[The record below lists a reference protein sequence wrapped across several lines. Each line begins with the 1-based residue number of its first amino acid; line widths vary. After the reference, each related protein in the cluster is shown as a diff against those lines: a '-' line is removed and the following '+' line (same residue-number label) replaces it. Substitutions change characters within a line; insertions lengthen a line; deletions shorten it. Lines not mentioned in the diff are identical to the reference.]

1 MLESAMQRKV
11 LMVGLLYA
19 LCLFFSFYFEF
30 FYLALIPL
38 VGMVVIMTIF
48 RMHWTFYMIA
58 LVTPLS
64 VDLSELDIDGVGLII
79 PTELL
84 LMGLFLLALWQ
95 FALGRKLYFKHPLL
109 WWVAIYFSW
118 MLITTMTSE
127 DPLVSFKYIIA
138 RAWYIVPCFL
148 LLVPLFEKHIAPEK
162 MYRLYFMTLIL
173 AIIYTIIR
181 HSMHGFDKDSAHWV
195 MEPLFKDHT
204 VYGAALALVFPFVVL
219 QLFSK
224 RHNPLLRFFYIIGSL
239 VLTLGLILS
248 YTRAA
253 WLSVVFAAGL
263 GILMLLKVPFKWVL
277 LSGLVIGGL
286 TTVYWD
292 DIQISLNR
300 NKKES
305 SDKIDEHIKSISNVS
320 SDASNLERL
329 NRWNCAIAMFDER
342 PIVGWG
348 PGMYQFVYAPFQRAQ
363 DKTIIST
370 NRGDGGN
377 AHSEF
382 LGPLSEQGLLGM
394 LLYMAFVLL
403 VMFMGFRVFSG
414 TSDYEER
421 LVVMGLFLGIV
432 TYFAHGFLNNF
443 LDSDKIAVPFWVAVS
458 YLVYRDTRV
467 RQEIVSAVV

>member
-1 MLESAMQRKV
+1 
-11 LMVGLLYA
+11 
-19 LCLFFSFYFEF
+19 
-30 FYLALIPL
+30 
-38 VGMVVIMTIF
+38 
-48 RMHWTFYMIA
+48 
-58 LVTPLS
+58 
-64 VDLSELDIDGVGLII
+64 
-79 PTELL
+79 
-84 LMGLFLLALWQ
+84 
-95 FALGRKLYFKHPLL
+95 
-109 WWVAIYFSW
+109 
-118 MLITTMTSE
+118 
-127 DPLVSFKYIIA
+127 
-138 RAWYIVPCFL
+138 
-148 LLVPLFEKHIAPEK
+148 

-173 AIIYTIIR
+173 AIVYTIIR

-224 RHNPLLRFFYIIGSL
+224 RHNPLLRFFYITGSL
-239 VLTLGLILS
+239 ILTIGLILS

-253 WLSVVFAAGL
+253 WLSVVFAAGV
-263 GILMLLKVPFKWVL
+263 GVLMLMKVPFKWML
-277 LSGLVIGGL
+277 FSGLVIGSL

-305 SDKIDEHIKSISNVS
+305 SDKMDDHIKSISNVS

-329 NRWNCAIAMFDER
+329 NRWNCAMAMFDER

-382 LGPLSEQGLLGM
+382 LGPLSEQGLVGM
-394 LLYMAFVLL
+394 LVYIAFVLL
-403 VMFMGFRVFSG
+403 VMFMGFRVFRG
-414 TSDYEER
+414 TTDYEER

-467 RQEIVSAVV
+467 RQEIL

>member
-1 MLESAMQRKV
+1 
-11 LMVGLLYA
+11 
-19 LCLFFSFYFEF
+19 
-30 FYLALIPL
+30 
-38 VGMVVIMTIF
+38 MVVIMTIF

-84 LMGLFLLALWQ
+84 LMGLFLLGLWQ

-127 DPLVSFKYIIA
+127 DPLVSLKYIIA

-148 LLVPLFEKHIAPEK
+148 LLVPLFEKHILPEM

-173 AIIYTIIR
+173 AIGYTIIR

-204 VYGAALALVFPFVVL
+204 VYGAALALVFPFVIL

-224 RHNPLLRFFYIIGSL
+224 QHNPLLRFFYVTGSL
-239 VLTLGLILS
+239 VLTIGLILS

-253 WLSVVFAAGL
+253 WLSVVFAAGI
-263 GILMLLKVPFKWVL
+263 GILMVMKVPFKWVL
-277 LSGLVIGGL
+277 FSGLVLGTM

-305 SDKIDEHIKSISNVS
+305 SDKMDEHIKSISNVS

-329 NRWNCAIAMFDER
+329 NRWNCAIAMYSER
-342 PIVGWG
+342 PLVGWG

-382 LGPLSEQGLLGM
+382 LGPLSEQGLMGM
-394 LLYMAFVLL
+394 LIYISFVLL
-403 VMFMGFRVFSG
+403 VMFMGFRVYG
-414 TSDYEER
+414 NTSEYEEK
-421 LVVMGLFLGIV
+421 LIVMGLFLGIV

-443 LDSDKIAVPFWVAVS
+443 LDSDKIAVPFWVAIS
-458 YLVYRDTRV
+458 YLVYQDTKV
-467 RQEIVSAVV
+467 R

>member
-1 MLESAMQRKV
+1 
-11 LMVGLLYA
+11 
-19 LCLFFSFYFEF
+19 
-30 FYLALIPL
+30 
-38 VGMVVIMTIF
+38 
-48 RMHWTFYMIA
+48 MIA

-84 LMGLFLLALWQ
+84 LMGLFLLGLWH

-127 DPLVSFKYIIA
+127 DPLVSLKYIIA

-148 LLVPLFEKHIAPEK
+148 LLVPLFEKQILPEK

-173 AIIYTIIR
+173 AIGYTIIR

-204 VYGAALALVFPFVVL
+204 VYGAALALVFPFVIL

-224 RHNPLLRFFYIIGSL
+224 QHNPLLRFFYVTGSL
-239 VLTLGLILS
+239 ILTIGLILS

-253 WLSVVFAAGL
+253 WLSVVFAAGI
-263 GILMLLKVPFKWVL
+263 GVLMVMKVPFKWVL
-277 LSGLVIGGL
+277 FSGLVLGTM

-305 SDKIDEHIKSISNVS
+305 SDKMDEHIKSISNVS

-329 NRWNCAIAMFDER
+329 NRWNCAIAMYSER
-342 PIVGWG
+342 PLVGWG

-382 LGPLSEQGLLGM
+382 LGPLSEQGLMGM
-394 LLYMAFVLL
+394 LIYISFVLL
-403 VMFMGFRVFSG
+403 VMFMGFRVYG
-414 TSDYEER
+414 NTSEYEEK
-421 LVVMGLFLGIV
+421 LIVMGLFLGIV

-443 LDSDKIAVPFWVAVS
+443 LDSDKIAVPFWVAIS
-458 YLVYRDTRV
+458 YLVYRDTKV
-467 RQEIVSAVV
+467 RQEIV

>member
-1 MLESAMQRKV
+1 
-11 LMVGLLYA
+11 
-19 LCLFFSFYFEF
+19 
-30 FYLALIPL
+30 
-38 VGMVVIMTIF
+38 MTIF

-84 LMGLFLLALWQ
+84 LMGLFLLGLWQ

-127 DPLVSFKYIIA
+127 DPLVSLKYIIA

-148 LLVPLFEKHIAPEK
+148 LLVPLFEKHILPEK

-173 AIIYTIIR
+173 AIGYTIIR

-204 VYGAALALVFPFVVL
+204 VYGAALALVFPFVIL

-224 RHNPLLRFFYIIGSL
+224 QHNPLLRFFYVTGSL
-239 VLTLGLILS
+239 VLTIGLILS

-253 WLSVVFAAGL
+253 WLSVVFAAGI
-263 GILMLLKVPFKWVL
+263 GILMVMKVPFKWVL
-277 LSGLVIGGL
+277 FSGLVLGTM

-305 SDKIDEHIKSISNVS
+305 SDKMDEHIKSISNVS

-329 NRWNCAIAMFDER
+329 NRWNCAIAMYSER
-342 PIVGWG
+342 PLVGWG

-382 LGPLSEQGLLGM
+382 LGPLSEQGLMGM
-394 LLYMAFVLL
+394 LIYTSFVLL
-403 VMFMGFRVFSG
+403 VMFMGFRVYG
-414 TSDYEER
+414 NTSEYEEK
-421 LVVMGLFLGIV
+421 LIVMGLFLGIV

-443 LDSDKIAVPFWVAVS
+443 LDSDKIAVPFWVAIS
-458 YLVYRDTRV
+458 YLVYRDTKV
-467 RQEIVSAVV
+467 RQEIV

>member
-1 MLESAMQRKV
+1 MLQTAMQRKV
-11 LMVGLLYA
+11 LIVGLLYA

-64 VDLSELDIDGVGLII
+64 IDLSELDIDGIGLII

-118 MLITTMTSE
+118 TLITTMTSE

-148 LLVPLFEKHIAPEK
+148 LLVPLFEKRIAPEK

-173 AIIYTIIR
+173 AIVYTIIR

-224 RHNPLLRFFYIIGSL
+224 RHNPLLRFFYITGSL
-239 VLTLGLILS
+239 ILTIGLILS

-253 WLSVVFAAGL
+253 WLSVVFAAGV
-263 GILMLLKVPFKWVL
+263 GVLMLMKVPFKWIL
-277 LSGLVIGGL
+277 FSGLVIGSL

-305 SDKIDEHIKSISNVS
+305 SDKMDDHIKSISNVS

-329 NRWNCAIAMFDER
+329 NRWNCAMAMFDER

-382 LGPLSEQGLLGM
+382 LGPLSEQGLVGM
-394 LLYMAFVLL
+394 LVYIAFVLL
-403 VMFMGFRVFSG
+403 VMFMGFRVFRG

-458 YLVYRDTRV
+458 YLVYRDTQV
-467 RQEIVSAVV
+467 RQEIL

>member
-1 MLESAMQRKV
+1 
-11 LMVGLLYA
+11 MVGLLYA

-173 AIIYTIIR
+173 AIVYTIIR

>member
-1 MLESAMQRKV
+1 
-11 LMVGLLYA
+11 
-19 LCLFFSFYFEF
+19 
-30 FYLALIPL
+30 
-38 VGMVVIMTIF
+38 
-48 RMHWTFYMIA
+48 MIA

-64 VDLSELDIDGVGLII
+64 IDLSELDIDGIGLII

-148 LLVPLFEKHIAPEK
+148 LLVPLFEKRIAPEK

-173 AIIYTIIR
+173 AIVYTIIR

-224 RHNPLLRFFYIIGSL
+224 RHNPLLRFFYITGSL
-239 VLTLGLILS
+239 ILTIGLILS

-253 WLSVVFAAGL
+253 WLSVVFAAGV
-263 GILMLLKVPFKWVL
+263 GVLMLMKVPFKWML
-277 LSGLVIGGL
+277 FSGLVIGSL

-305 SDKIDEHIKSISNVS
+305 SDKMDDHIKSISNVS

-329 NRWNCAIAMFDER
+329 NRWNCAMAMFDER

-382 LGPLSEQGLLGM
+382 LGPLSEQGLVGM
-394 LLYMAFVLL
+394 LVYIAFVLL
-403 VMFMGFRVFSG
+403 VMFMGFRVFRG

-458 YLVYRDTRV
+458 YFVYRDTRV
-467 RQEIVSAVV
+467 RQEIL

>member
-1 MLESAMQRKV
+1 MLQTAMQRKV

-30 FYLALIPL
+30 FYLALIPAL
-38 VGMVVIMTIF
+38 GMVVIMTIF

-64 VDLSELDIDGVGLII
+64 IDLSELDIDGIGLII

-148 LLVPLFEKHIAPEK
+148 LLVPLFEKRIAPEK

-173 AIIYTIIR
+173 AIVYTIIR

-224 RHNPLLRFFYIIGSL
+224 RHNPLLRFFYITGSL
-239 VLTLGLILS
+239 ILTIGLILS

-253 WLSVVFAAGL
+253 WLSVVFAAGV
-263 GILMLLKVPFKWVL
+263 GVLMLMKVPFKWIL
-277 LSGLVIGGL
+277 FSGLVIGSL

-305 SDKIDEHIKSISNVS
+305 SDKMDDHIKSISNVS

-329 NRWNCAIAMFDER
+329 NRWNCAMAMFDER

-382 LGPLSEQGLLGM
+382 LGPLSEQGLVGM
-394 LLYMAFVLL
+394 LVYIAFVLL
-403 VMFMGFRVFSG
+403 VMFMGFRVFRG

-467 RQEIVSAVV
+467 RQEIL

>member
-1 MLESAMQRKV
+1 
-11 LMVGLLYA
+11 
-19 LCLFFSFYFEF
+19 
-30 FYLALIPL
+30 
-38 VGMVVIMTIF
+38 
-48 RMHWTFYMIA
+48 MIA

-64 VDLSELDIDGVGLII
+64 VDLSEMDIDGVGLII

-84 LMGLFLLALWQ
+84 LMGLFLLGLWQ

-109 WWVAIYFSW
+109 WWVTIYFSW

-127 DPLVSFKYIIA
+127 DPLVSLKYIIA

-148 LLVPLFEKHIAPEK
+148 LLVPLFEKHILPEK
-162 MYRLYFMTLIL
+162 IYRLYFMTLIL
-173 AIIYTIIR
+173 AIGYTIIR

-204 VYGAALALVFPFVVL
+204 VYGAALALVFPFVIL

-224 RHNPLLRFFYIIGSL
+224 QHNPLLRFFYVTGSL
-239 VLTLGLILS
+239 VLAIGLILS

-253 WLSVVFAAGL
+253 WLSVVFAAGI
-263 GILMLLKVPFKWVL
+263 GMLMVMKVPFKWVL
-277 LSGLVIGGL
+277 FSGLVLGTM

-305 SDKIDEHIKSISNVS
+305 SDKMDEHIKSISNVS

-329 NRWNCAIAMFDER
+329 NRWNCAIAMYSER

-382 LGPLSEQGLLGM
+382 LGPLSEQGLMGM
-394 LLYMAFVLL
+394 LIYISFVLL
-403 VMFMGFRVFSG
+403 VMFMGFRVYG
-414 TSDYEER
+414 NTSEYEEK
-421 LVVMGLFLGIV
+421 LIVMGLFLGIV

-443 LDSDKIAVPFWVAVS
+443 LDSDKIAVPFWVAIS
-458 YLVYRDTRV
+458 YLVYRDTKV
-467 RQEIVSAVV
+467 KQEIV

>member
-1 MLESAMQRKV
+1 
-11 LMVGLLYA
+11 MVGLLYA
-19 LCLFFSFYFEF
+19 LCLFFSFYFEY
-30 FYLALIPL
+30 FYLSLIPL

-84 LMGLFLLALWQ
+84 LMGLFLLGLWQ

-109 WWVAIYFSW
+109 WWVAVYFSW

-127 DPLVSFKYIIA
+127 DPLVSLKYIIA

-148 LLVPLFEKHIAPEK
+148 LLVPLFEKHILPEK

-173 AIIYTIIR
+173 AIGYTIIR

-204 VYGAALALVFPFVVL
+204 VYGAALALVFPFVIL

-224 RHNPLLRFFYIIGSL
+224 QHNPLLRFFYVTGSL
-239 VLTLGLILS
+239 ILTIGLILS

-253 WLSVVFAAGL
+253 WLSVVFAAGI
-263 GILMLLKVPFKWVL
+263 GILMVMKVPFKWVL
-277 LSGLVIGGL
+277 FSGLVLGTM

-305 SDKIDEHIKSISNVS
+305 SDKMDEHIKSISNVS

-329 NRWNCAIAMFDER
+329 NRWNCAIAMYSER
-342 PIVGWG
+342 PLVGWG

-377 AHSEF
+377 GHSEF
-382 LGPLSEQGLLGM
+382 LGPLSEQGLVGM
-394 LLYMAFVLL
+394 LIYISFVLL
-403 VMFMGFRVFSG
+403 VMFMGFRVYG
-414 TSDYEER
+414 NTNEYEEK
-421 LVVMGLFLGIV
+421 LIVMGLFLGIV

-443 LDSDKIAVPFWVAVS
+443 LDSDKIAVPFWVAIS
-458 YLVYRDTRV
+458 YLVYRDVKV
-467 RQEIVSAVV
+467 RQEIV

>member
-1 MLESAMQRKV
+1 
-11 LMVGLLYA
+11 MVGLLYA

-30 FYLALIPL
+30 FYLALIPAL
-38 VGMVVIMTIF
+38 GMVVIMTIF

-64 VDLSELDIDGVGLII
+64 IDLSELDIDGIGLII

-109 WWVAIYFSW
+109 WWGAIYFSW

-148 LLVPLFEKHIAPEK
+148 LLVPLFEKRIAPEK

-173 AIIYTIIR
+173 AIVYTIIR

-224 RHNPLLRFFYIIGSL
+224 RHNPLLRFFYITGSL
-239 VLTLGLILS
+239 ILTIGLILS

-253 WLSVVFAAGL
+253 WLSVVFAAGV
-263 GILMLLKVPFKWVL
+263 GVLMLMKVPFKWML
-277 LSGLVIGGL
+277 FSGLVIGSL

-305 SDKIDEHIKSISNVS
+305 SDKMDDHIKSISNVS

-329 NRWNCAIAMFDER
+329 NRWNCAMAMFDER

-382 LGPLSEQGLLGM
+382 LGPLSEQGLVGM
-394 LLYMAFVLL
+394 LVYIAFVLL
-403 VMFMGFRVFSG
+403 VMFMGFRVFRG
-414 TSDYEER
+414 TTDYEER

-467 RQEIVSAVV
+467 RQEIL

>member
-1 MLESAMQRKV
+1 
-11 LMVGLLYA
+11 MVGLLYA

-30 FYLALIPL
+30 FYLALIPAL
-38 VGMVVIMTIF
+38 GMVVIMTIF

-64 VDLSELDIDGVGLII
+64 IDLSELDIDGIGLII

-148 LLVPLFEKHIAPEK
+148 LLVPLFEKRIAPEK

-173 AIIYTIIR
+173 AIVYTIIR

-224 RHNPLLRFFYIIGSL
+224 RHNPLLRFFYITGSL
-239 VLTLGLILS
+239 ILTIGLILS

-253 WLSVVFAAGL
+253 WLSVVFAAGV
-263 GILMLLKVPFKWVL
+263 GVLMLMKVPFKWML
-277 LSGLVIGGL
+277 FSGLVIGSL

-305 SDKIDEHIKSISNVS
+305 SDKMDDHIKSISNVS

-329 NRWNCAIAMFDER
+329 NRWNCAMAMFDER

-382 LGPLSEQGLLGM
+382 LGPLSEQGLVGM
-394 LLYMAFVLL
+394 LVYIAFVLL
-403 VMFMGFRVFSG
+403 VMFMGFRVFRG
-414 TSDYEER
+414 TTDYEER

-467 RQEIVSAVV
+467 RQEIL

>member
-1 MLESAMQRKV
+1 
-11 LMVGLLYA
+11 MVGLLYA

-30 FYLALIPL
+30 FYLSLIPL

-127 DPLVSFKYIIA
+127 DPLVSLKYIIA

-148 LLVPLFEKHIAPEK
+148 LLVPLFEKHLLPEK

-173 AIIYTIIR
+173 AIGYTIIR

-204 VYGAALALVFPFVVL
+204 VYGAALALVFPFVIL

-224 RHNPLLRFFYIIGSL
+224 QHNPLLRFFYVTGSL
-239 VLTLGLILS
+239 VLTIGLILS

-253 WLSVVFAAGL
+253 WLSVVFAAGI
-263 GILMLLKVPFKWVL
+263 GILMVMKVPFKWVL
-277 LSGLVIGGL
+277 FSGLVLGTM

-305 SDKIDEHIKSISNVS
+305 SDKMDEHIKSISNVS

-329 NRWNCAIAMFDER
+329 NRWNCAIAMYSER

-382 LGPLSEQGLLGM
+382 LGPLSEQGLMGM
-394 LLYMAFVLL
+394 LIYISFVLL
-403 VMFMGFRVFSG
+403 VMFMGFRVYG
-414 TSDYEER
+414 NTSEYEEK
-421 LVVMGLFLGIV
+421 LIVMGLFLGIV

-443 LDSDKIAVPFWVAVS
+443 LDSDKIAVPFWVAIS
-458 YLVYRDTRV
+458 YLVYQDTKV
-467 RQEIVSAVV
+467 R

>member
-1 MLESAMQRKV
+1 MLQTAMQRKV

-30 FYLALIPL
+30 FYLALIPAL
-38 VGMVVIMTIF
+38 GMVVIMTIF

-64 VDLSELDIDGVGLII
+64 IDLSELDIDGIGLII

-148 LLVPLFEKHIAPEK
+148 LLVPLFEKRIAPEK

-173 AIIYTIIR
+173 AIVYTIIR

-224 RHNPLLRFFYIIGSL
+224 RHNPLLRFFYITGSL
-239 VLTLGLILS
+239 ILTIGLILS

-253 WLSVVFAAGL
+253 WLSVVFAAGV
-263 GILMLLKVPFKWVL
+263 GVLMLMKVPFKWML
-277 LSGLVIGGL
+277 FSGLVIGSL

-305 SDKIDEHIKSISNVS
+305 SDKMDDHIKSISNVS

-329 NRWNCAIAMFDER
+329 NRWNCAMAMFDER

-382 LGPLSEQGLLGM
+382 LGPLSEQGLVGM
-394 LLYMAFVLL
+394 LVYIAFVLL
-403 VMFMGFRVFSG
+403 VMFMGFRVFRG

-467 RQEIVSAVV
+467 RQEIL

>member
-1 MLESAMQRKV
+1 
-11 LMVGLLYA
+11 
-19 LCLFFSFYFEF
+19 
-30 FYLALIPL
+30 
-38 VGMVVIMTIF
+38 MVVIMTIF

-84 LMGLFLLALWQ
+84 LMGLFLLGLWQ

-109 WWVAIYFSW
+109 WWVAIYFFW

-127 DPLVSFKYIIA
+127 DPLVSLKYIIA

-148 LLVPLFEKHIAPEK
+148 LLVPLFEKHILPEK

-173 AIIYTIIR
+173 AIGYTIIR

-204 VYGAALALVFPFVVL
+204 VYGAALALVFPFVIL

-224 RHNPLLRFFYIIGSL
+224 QHNPLLRFLYVTGSL
-239 VLTLGLILS
+239 VLTIGLILS

-253 WLSVVFAAGL
+253 WLSVVFAAGI
-263 GILMLLKVPFKWVL
+263 GMLMVMKVPFKWVL
-277 LSGLVIGGL
+277 FSGLVLGTM

-305 SDKIDEHIKSISNVS
+305 SDKMDEHIKSISNVS

-329 NRWNCAIAMFDER
+329 NRWNCAIAMYNER
-342 PIVGWG
+342 PVVGWG

-382 LGPLSEQGLLGM
+382 LGPLSEQGLMGM
-394 LLYMAFVLL
+394 LIYISFVLL
-403 VMFMGFRVFSG
+403 VMFMGFRIYG
-414 TSDYEER
+414 NTSEYEEK
-421 LVVMGLFLGIV
+421 LIVMGLFLGIV

-443 LDSDKIAVPFWVAVS
+443 LDSDKIAVPFWVAIS
-458 YLVYRDTRV
+458 YLVYRDTKV
-467 RQEIVSAVV
+467 RQGIV

>member
-1 MLESAMQRKV
+1 MLQTAMQRKV
-11 LMVGLLYA
+11 LIVGLLYA
-19 LCLFFSFYFEF
+19 LCLFFFFYFEF

-48 RMHWTFYMIA
+48 KMHWTFYMIA

-64 VDLSELDIDGVGLII
+64 IDLSELDIDGVGLII

-84 LMGLFLLALWQ
+84 LMGLFLLGLWQ

-148 LLVPLFEKHIAPEK
+148 LLVPLFEKRIAPEK

-173 AIIYTIIR
+173 AIVYTIIR
-181 HSMHGFDKDSAHWV
+181 HSMYGFDKDSAHWV

-224 RHNPLLRFFYIIGSL
+224 RHNPLLRFFYITGSL
-239 VLTLGLILS
+239 ILTIGLILS

-253 WLSVVFAAGL
+253 WLSVVFAAGV
-263 GILMLLKVPFKWVL
+263 GVLMLMKVPFKWIL
-277 LSGLVIGGL
+277 FSGLVIGSL
-286 TTVYWD
+286 TTFYWD

-305 SDKIDEHIKSISNVS
+305 SDKMDDHIKSISNVS

-382 LGPLSEQGLLGM
+382 LGPLSEQGLVGM
-394 LLYMAFVLL
+394 LVYIAFVLL
-403 VMFMGFRVFSG
+403 VMFMGFRVFRA

-421 LVVMGLFLGIV
+421 LVIMGLFLGIV

-458 YLVYRDTRV
+458 YLVYRDTGIKK
-467 RQEIVSAVV
+467 EIV

>member
-1 MLESAMQRKV
+1 
-11 LMVGLLYA
+11 
-19 LCLFFSFYFEF
+19 
-30 FYLALIPL
+30 
-38 VGMVVIMTIF
+38 MTIF

-84 LMGLFLLALWQ
+84 LMGLFLLGLWQ

-127 DPLVSFKYIIA
+127 DPLVSLKYIIA

-148 LLVPLFEKHIAPEK
+148 LLVPLFEKHILPEK

-173 AIIYTIIR
+173 AIGYTIIR

-204 VYGAALALVFPFVVL
+204 VYGAALALVFPFVIL

-224 RHNPLLRFFYIIGSL
+224 QHNPLLRFFYVTGSL
-239 VLTLGLILS
+239 VLTIGLILS

-253 WLSVVFAAGL
+253 WLSVVFAAGI
-263 GILMLLKVPFKWVL
+263 GILMLMKVPFKWVFF
-277 LSGLVIGGL
+277 SGLVLGTM
-286 TTVYWD
+286 TTVYCD

-305 SDKIDEHIKSISNVS
+305 SDKMDEHIKSISNVS

-329 NRWNCAIAMFDER
+329 NRWNCAIVMYSER
-342 PIVGWG
+342 PLVGWG

-382 LGPLSEQGLLGM
+382 LGPLSEQGLMGM
-394 LLYMAFVLL
+394 LIYIAFVLL
-403 VMFMGFRVFSG
+403 VMFMGFRVYG
-414 TSDYEER
+414 NTLEYEEK

-443 LDSDKIAVPFWVAVS
+443 LDSDKIAVPFWIAIS
-458 YLVYRDTRV
+458 YLVFRDTKI
-467 RQEIVSAVV
+467 RQKTV

>member
-1 MLESAMQRKV
+1 MLETAMQRKV
-11 LMVGLLYA
+11 LILGLLYA

-30 FYLALIPL
+30 FYLSLIPL
-38 VGMVVIMTIF
+38 VGIVVIMTIF

-58 LVTPLS
+58 FVTPLS

-84 LMGLFLLALWQ
+84 LMGLFLLGLWQ
-95 FALGRKLYFKHPLL
+95 FALGRKLYFKHPLI

-127 DPLVSFKYIIA
+127 DPLVSLKYIIA

-148 LLVPLFEKHIAPEK
+148 LLVPLFEKHIQPEK

-173 AIIYTIIR
+173 AIGYTIIR

-204 VYGAALALVFPFVVL
+204 VYGAALALVFPFVIL

-224 RHNPLLRFFYIIGSL
+224 QHNPLLRFFYVTGSL
-239 VLTLGLILS
+239 VLTIGLILS

-253 WLSVVFAAGL
+253 WLSVVFAAGI
-263 GILMLLKVPFKWVL
+263 GMLMVMKVPFKWVL
-277 LSGLVIGGL
+277 FSGLVLGTM

-305 SDKIDEHIKSISNVS
+305 SDKMDEHIKSISNVS

-329 NRWNCAIAMFDER
+329 NRWNCAIAMYSER
-342 PIVGWG
+342 PLVGWG

-382 LGPLSEQGLLGM
+382 LGPLSEQGLIGM
-394 LLYMAFVLL
+394 LIYISFVLL
-403 VMFMGFRVFSG
+403 VMFMGFRIYGNISE
-414 TSDYEER
+414 YEEK
-421 LVVMGLFLGIV
+421 LIVMGLFLGIV

-443 LDSDKIAVPFWVAVS
+443 LDSDKIAVPFWVAIS
-458 YLVYRDTRV
+458 YLVYRDTKV
-467 RQEIVSAVV
+467 RQEIV

>member
-162 MYRLYFMTLIL
+162 IYRLYFITLIL
-173 AIIYTIIR
+173 AIVYTIIR

-394 LLYMAFVLL
+394 LVYIAFVLL

>member
-1 MLESAMQRKV
+1 MLESAVQRKV

-30 FYLALIPL
+30 FYLSLIPM

-84 LMGLFLLALWQ
+84 LMGLFLLGLWQ

-109 WWVAIYFSW
+109 WWMAIYFSW

-127 DPLVSFKYIIA
+127 DPLVSLKYIIA

-148 LLVPLFEKHIAPEK
+148 LLVPLFEKHILPEK

-173 AIIYTIIR
+173 AIGYTIIR

-204 VYGAALALVFPFVVL
+204 VYGAALALVFPFVIL

-224 RHNPLLRFFYIIGSL
+224 QHNPLLRFFYVTGSL
-239 VLTLGLILS
+239 VLTIGLILS

-253 WLSVVFAAGL
+253 WLSVVFAAGI
-263 GILMLLKVPFKWVL
+263 GILMVMKVPFKWIL
-277 LSGLVIGGL
+277 FSGLVLGTM

-305 SDKIDEHIKSISNVS
+305 SDKMDEHIKSISNVS

-329 NRWNCAIAMFDER
+329 NRWNCAIAMYSER
-342 PIVGWG
+342 PLVGWG

-382 LGPLSEQGLLGM
+382 LGPLSEQGLMGM
-394 LLYMAFVLL
+394 LIYISFVLL
-403 VMFMGFRVFSG
+403 VMFMGFRIYG
-414 TSDYEER
+414 NTSEYEEK
-421 LVVMGLFLGIV
+421 LIVMGLFLGIV

-443 LDSDKIAVPFWVAVS
+443 LDSDKIAVPFWVAIS
-458 YLVYRDTRV
+458 YLVYRDAKI
-467 RQEIVSAVV
+467 RQEIV

>member
-1 MLESAMQRKV
+1 
-11 LMVGLLYA
+11 
-19 LCLFFSFYFEF
+19 
-30 FYLALIPL
+30 
-38 VGMVVIMTIF
+38 
-48 RMHWTFYMIA
+48 MIA

-84 LMGLFLLALWQ
+84 LMGLFLLGLWQ

-109 WWVAIYFSW
+109 WWMAIYFSW

-127 DPLVSFKYIIA
+127 DPLVSLKYIIA

-148 LLVPLFEKHIAPEK
+148 LLVPLFEKHILPEK

-173 AIIYTIIR
+173 AIGYTIIR

-204 VYGAALALVFPFVVL
+204 VYGAALALVFPFVIL

-224 RHNPLLRFFYIIGSL
+224 QHNPLLRFFYVTGSL
-239 VLTLGLILS
+239 VLTIGLILS

-253 WLSVVFAAGL
+253 WLSVVFAAGI
-263 GILMLLKVPFKWVL
+263 GILMVMKVPFKWIL
-277 LSGLVIGGL
+277 FSGLVLGTM

-305 SDKIDEHIKSISNVS
+305 SDKMDEHIKSISNVS

-329 NRWNCAIAMFDER
+329 NRWNCAIAMYSER
-342 PIVGWG
+342 PLVGWG

-382 LGPLSEQGLLGM
+382 LGPLSEQGLMGM
-394 LLYMAFVLL
+394 LIYISFVLL
-403 VMFMGFRVFSG
+403 VMFMGFRIYG
-414 TSDYEER
+414 NTSEYEEK
-421 LVVMGLFLGIV
+421 LIVMGLFLGIV

-443 LDSDKIAVPFWVAVS
+443 LDSDKIAVPFWVAIS
-458 YLVYRDTRV
+458 YLVYRDAKI
-467 RQEIVSAVV
+467 RQEIV

>member
-1 MLESAMQRKV
+1 MLQTAMQRKV

-30 FYLALIPL
+30 FYLALIPAL
-38 VGMVVIMTIF
+38 GMVVIMTIF

-64 VDLSELDIDGVGLII
+64 IDLSELDIDGIGLII

-148 LLVPLFEKHIAPEK
+148 LLVPLFEKRIAPEK

-173 AIIYTIIR
+173 AIVYTIIR

-224 RHNPLLRFFYIIGSL
+224 RHNPLLRFFYITGSL
-239 VLTLGLILS
+239 ILTIGLILS

-253 WLSVVFAAGL
+253 WLSVVFAAGV
-263 GILMLLKVPFKWVL
+263 GVLMLMKVPFKWML
-277 LSGLVIGGL
+277 FSGLVIGSL

-305 SDKIDEHIKSISNVS
+305 SDKMDDHIKSISNVS

-329 NRWNCAIAMFDER
+329 NRWNCAMAMFDER

-382 LGPLSEQGLLGM
+382 LGPLSEQGLVGM
-394 LLYMAFVLL
+394 LVYIAFVLL
-403 VMFMGFRVFSG
+403 VMFMGFRVFRG
-414 TSDYEER
+414 TTDYEER

-467 RQEIVSAVV
+467 RQEIL

>member
-84 LMGLFLLALWQ
+84 LMGLFLLGLWQ

-127 DPLVSFKYIIA
+127 DPLVSFKYSIA
-138 RAWYIVPCFL
+138 RAWYILPCFL
-148 LLVPLFEKHIAPEK
+148 LLVPLFEKHLLPEK

-173 AIIYTIIR
+173 AIGYTIIR

-204 VYGAALALVFPFVVL
+204 VYGAALALVFPFVIL

-224 RHNPLLRFFYIIGSL
+224 QHNPLLRFFYVIGSL
-239 VLTLGLILS
+239 VLTIGLILS

-253 WLSVVFAAGL
+253 WLSVVFAAGI
-263 GILMLLKVPFKWVL
+263 GMLMVMKVPFKWVL
-277 LSGLVIGGL
+277 FSGLVIGSL

-305 SDKIDEHIKSISNVS
+305 SDKMDEHIKSISNVS

-329 NRWNCAIAMFDER
+329 NRWNCAIAMFNER
-342 PIVGWG
+342 PVVGWG

-382 LGPLSEQGLLGM
+382 LGPLSEQGLMGM
-394 LLYMAFVLL
+394 LIYISFVLL
-403 VMFMGFRVFSG
+403 VMFMGFRVYG
-414 TSDYEER
+414 NTSEYEEK
-421 LVVMGLFLGIV
+421 LVVLGLFLGVV

-443 LDSDKIAVPFWVAVS
+443 LDSDKIAVPFWVAIS
-458 YLVYRDTRV
+458 YLVFRDTKV
-467 RQEIVSAVV
+467 RQEIV

>member
-1 MLESAMQRKV
+1 
-11 LMVGLLYA
+11 
-19 LCLFFSFYFEF
+19 
-30 FYLALIPL
+30 
-38 VGMVVIMTIF
+38 
-48 RMHWTFYMIA
+48 
-58 LVTPLS
+58 
-64 VDLSELDIDGVGLII
+64 
-79 PTELL
+79 
-84 LMGLFLLALWQ
+84 
-95 FALGRKLYFKHPLL
+95 
-109 WWVAIYFSW
+109 
-118 MLITTMTSE
+118 
-127 DPLVSFKYIIA
+127 
-138 RAWYIVPCFL
+138 
-148 LLVPLFEKHIAPEK
+148 
-162 MYRLYFMTLIL
+162 
-173 AIIYTIIR
+173 
-181 HSMHGFDKDSAHWV
+181 

-224 RHNPLLRFFYIIGSL
+224 RHNPLLRFFYITGSL
-239 VLTLGLILS
+239 ILTIGLILS

-253 WLSVVFAAGL
+253 WLSVVFAAGV
-263 GILMLLKVPFKWVL
+263 GVLMLMKVPFKWML
-277 LSGLVIGGL
+277 FSGLVIGSL

-305 SDKIDEHIKSISNVS
+305 SDKMDDHIKSISNVS

-329 NRWNCAIAMFDER
+329 NRWNCAMAMFDER

-382 LGPLSEQGLLGM
+382 LGPLSEQGLVGM
-394 LLYMAFVLL
+394 LVYIAFVLL
-403 VMFMGFRVFSG
+403 VMFMGFRVFRG
-414 TSDYEER
+414 TTDYEER
-421 LVVMGLFLGIV
+421 LVVMGLFLGLV

-467 RQEIVSAVV
+467 RQEIL

>member
-1 MLESAMQRKV
+1 MLQTAMQRKV
-11 LMVGLLYA
+11 LIVGLLYA

-64 VDLSELDIDGVGLII
+64 IDLSELDIDGIGLII

-148 LLVPLFEKHIAPEK
+148 LLVPLFEKRIAPEK

-173 AIIYTIIR
+173 AIVYTIIR

-224 RHNPLLRFFYIIGSL
+224 RHNPLLRFFYITGSL
-239 VLTLGLILS
+239 ILTIGLILS

-253 WLSVVFAAGL
+253 WLSVVFAAGV
-263 GILMLLKVPFKWVL
+263 GVLMLMKVPFKWML
-277 LSGLVIGGL
+277 FSGLVIGSL

-305 SDKIDEHIKSISNVS
+305 SDKMDDHIKSISNVS

-329 NRWNCAIAMFDER
+329 NRWNCAMAMFDER

-382 LGPLSEQGLLGM
+382 LGPLSEQGLVGM
-394 LLYMAFVLL
+394 LVYIAFVLL
-403 VMFMGFRVFSG
+403 VMFMGFRVFRG

-458 YLVYRDTRV
+458 YFVYRDTRV
-467 RQEIVSAVV
+467 RQEIL

>member
-19 LCLFFSFYFEF
+19 LCLFFSFYFEY
-30 FYLALIPL
+30 FYLSLIPL

-84 LMGLFLLALWQ
+84 LMGLFLLGLWQ

-109 WWVAIYFSW
+109 WWVAVYFSW

-127 DPLVSFKYIIA
+127 DPLVSLKYIIA

-148 LLVPLFEKHIAPEK
+148 LLVPLFEKHILPEK

-173 AIIYTIIR
+173 AIGYTIIR

-204 VYGAALALVFPFVVL
+204 VYGAALALVFPFVIL

-224 RHNPLLRFFYIIGSL
+224 QHNPLLRFFYVTGSL
-239 VLTLGLILS
+239 ILTIGLILS

-253 WLSVVFAAGL
+253 WLSVVFAAGI
-263 GILMLLKVPFKWVL
+263 GILMVMKVPFKWVL
-277 LSGLVIGGL
+277 FSGLVLGTM

-305 SDKIDEHIKSISNVS
+305 SDKMDEHIKSISNVS

-329 NRWNCAIAMFDER
+329 NRWNCAIAMYSER
-342 PIVGWG
+342 PLVGWG

-377 AHSEF
+377 GHSEF
-382 LGPLSEQGLLGM
+382 LGPLSEQGLVGM
-394 LLYMAFVLL
+394 LIYISFVLL
-403 VMFMGFRVFSG
+403 VMFMGFRVYG
-414 TSDYEER
+414 NTNEYEEK
-421 LVVMGLFLGIV
+421 LIVMGLFLGIV

-443 LDSDKIAVPFWVAVS
+443 LDSDKIAVPFWVAIS
-458 YLVYRDTRV
+458 YLVYRDVKV
-467 RQEIVSAVV
+467 RQEIV

>member
-30 FYLALIPL
+30 FYLSLIPL

-84 LMGLFLLALWQ
+84 LMGLFLLGLWQ

-127 DPLVSFKYIIA
+127 DPLVSLKYIIA

-148 LLVPLFEKHIAPEK
+148 LLVPLFEKNILPEK

-173 AIIYTIIR
+173 AIGYTIIR

-204 VYGAALALVFPFVVL
+204 VYGAALALVFPFVIL

-224 RHNPLLRFFYIIGSL
+224 QHNPLLRFFYVTGSL
-239 VLTLGLILS
+239 VLTIGLILS

-253 WLSVVFAAGL
+253 WLSVVFAAGI
-263 GILMLLKVPFKWVL
+263 GILMVMKVPFKWVL
-277 LSGLVIGGL
+277 FSGLVLGTM

-305 SDKIDEHIKSISNVS
+305 SDKMDEHIKSISNVS

-329 NRWNCAIAMFDER
+329 NRWNCAIAMYSER
-342 PIVGWG
+342 PLVGWG

-382 LGPLSEQGLLGM
+382 LGPLSEQGLMGM
-394 LLYMAFVLL
+394 LIYISFVLL
-403 VMFMGFRVFSG
+403 VMFMGFRVYG
-414 TSDYEER
+414 NTSEYEEK
-421 LVVMGLFLGIV
+421 LIVMGLFLGIV

-443 LDSDKIAVPFWVAVS
+443 LDSDKIAVPFWVAIS
-458 YLVYRDTRV
+458 YLVYQDTKV
-467 RQEIVSAVV
+467 R

>member
-1 MLESAMQRKV
+1 
-11 LMVGLLYA
+11 
-19 LCLFFSFYFEF
+19 
-30 FYLALIPL
+30 
-38 VGMVVIMTIF
+38 
-48 RMHWTFYMIA
+48 MIA

-64 VDLSELDIDGVGLII
+64 VDLSEMDIDGVGLII

-84 LMGLFLLALWQ
+84 LMGLFLLGLWQ

-127 DPLVSFKYIIA
+127 DPLVSLKYIIA

-148 LLVPLFEKHIAPEK
+148 LLVPLFEKHIVPEK

-173 AIIYTIIR
+173 AIGYTIIR

-204 VYGAALALVFPFVVL
+204 VYGAALALVFPFVIL

-224 RHNPLLRFFYIIGSL
+224 QHNPLLRFFYVTGSL
-239 VLTLGLILS
+239 VLAIGLILS

-253 WLSVVFAAGL
+253 WLSVVFAAGI
-263 GILMLLKVPFKWVL
+263 GMLMVMKVPFKWVL
-277 LSGLVIGGL
+277 FSGLVLGTM

-305 SDKIDEHIKSISNVS
+305 SDKMDEHIKSISNVS

-329 NRWNCAIAMFDER
+329 NRWNCAIAMYSER

-382 LGPLSEQGLLGM
+382 LGPLSEQGLMGM
-394 LLYMAFVLL
+394 LIYISFVLL
-403 VMFMGFRVFSG
+403 VMFMGFRVYG
-414 TSDYEER
+414 NTSEYEEK
-421 LVVMGLFLGIV
+421 LIVMGLFLGIV

-443 LDSDKIAVPFWVAVS
+443 LDSDKIAVPFWVAIS
-458 YLVYRDTRV
+458 YLVYRDTKV
-467 RQEIVSAVV
+467 KQEIV

>member
-1 MLESAMQRKV
+1 
-11 LMVGLLYA
+11 
-19 LCLFFSFYFEF
+19 
-30 FYLALIPL
+30 
-38 VGMVVIMTIF
+38 
-48 RMHWTFYMIA
+48 
-58 LVTPLS
+58 LS

-173 AIIYTIIR
+173 AIVYTIIR

-394 LLYMAFVLL
+394 LVYIAFVLL

>member
-1 MLESAMQRKV
+1 MQRKV

-30 FYLALIPL
+30 FYLSLIPL

-84 LMGLFLLALWQ
+84 LMGLFLLGLWQ

-127 DPLVSFKYIIA
+127 DPLVSLKYIIA

-148 LLVPLFEKHIAPEK
+148 LLVPLFEKNILPEK

-173 AIIYTIIR
+173 AIGYTIIR

-204 VYGAALALVFPFVVL
+204 VYGAALALVFPFVIL

-224 RHNPLLRFFYIIGSL
+224 QHNPLLRFFYVTGSL
-239 VLTLGLILS
+239 VLTIGLILS

-253 WLSVVFAAGL
+253 WLSVVFAAGI
-263 GILMLLKVPFKWVL
+263 GILMVMKVPFKWVL
-277 LSGLVIGGL
+277 FSGLVLGTM

-305 SDKIDEHIKSISNVS
+305 SDKMDEHIKSISNVS

-329 NRWNCAIAMFDER
+329 NRWNCAIAMYSER
-342 PIVGWG
+342 PLVGWG

-382 LGPLSEQGLLGM
+382 LGPLSEQGLMGM
-394 LLYMAFVLL
+394 LIYISFVLL
-403 VMFMGFRVFSG
+403 VMFMGFRVYG
-414 TSDYEER
+414 NTSEYEEK
-421 LVVMGLFLGIV
+421 LIVMGLFLGIV

-443 LDSDKIAVPFWVAVS
+443 LDSDKIAVPFWVAIS
-458 YLVYRDTRV
+458 YLVYQDTKV
-467 RQEIVSAVV
+467 R

>member
-30 FYLALIPL
+30 FYLSLIPL

-48 RMHWTFYMIA
+48 RMHWTFYLMA

-64 VDLSELDIDGVGLII
+64 IDLSELDIDGVGLII

-84 LMGLFLLALWQ
+84 LMGLFLLGLWQ

-109 WWVAIYFSW
+109 WWVAVYFSW

-127 DPLVSFKYIIA
+127 DPLVSLKYIIA

-148 LLVPLFEKHIAPEK
+148 FLVPLFEKHILPEK

-173 AIIYTIIR
+173 AIGYTIIR

-204 VYGAALALVFPFVVL
+204 VYGAALALVFPFVIL

-224 RHNPLLRFFYIIGSL
+224 QHNPLLRFFYVTGSL
-239 VLTLGLILS
+239 ILTIGLILS

-253 WLSVVFAAGL
+253 WLSVVFAAGI
-263 GILMLLKVPFKWVL
+263 GILMVMKVPFKWVL
-277 LSGLVIGGL
+277 FSGLVLG
-286 TTVYWD
+286 TVTAVYWD

-305 SDKIDEHIKSISNVS
+305 SDKMDDHIKSISNVS

-329 NRWNCAIAMFDER
+329 NRWNCAMAMYKER

-382 LGPLSEQGLLGM
+382 LGPLSEQGLVGM
-394 LLYMAFVLL
+394 LIYISFVLL
-403 VMFMGFRVFSG
+403 VMFMGFRVYG
-414 TSDYEER
+414 NTNEYEEK
-421 LVVMGLFLGIV
+421 LIVMGLFLGIV

-443 LDSDKIAVPFWVAVS
+443 LDSDKIAVPFWVAIS
-458 YLVYRDTRV
+458 YLVYRDTKV
-467 RQEIVSAVV
+467 RQEIV

>member
-1 MLESAMQRKV
+1 MQRKV

-48 RMHWTFYMIA
+48 RMHWTFYLIA
-58 LVTPLS
+58 LVTPMS
-64 VDLSELDIDGVGLII
+64 IDLSELDIDGVGLII

-84 LMGLFLLALWQ
+84 LMGLFLLGLWQ

-109 WWVAIYFSW
+109 LWVAIYFSW

-127 DPLVSFKYIIA
+127 DSLVSFKYIIA
-138 RAWYIVPCFL
+138 RAWYILPCFL
-148 LLVPLFEKHIAPEK
+148 LLVPLFEKRIAPEK

-173 AIIYTIIR
+173 AIGYTIIR

-204 VYGAALALVFPFVVL
+204 VYGAALALVFPFVIL

-224 RHNPLLRFFYIIGSL
+224 QHNPLLRFFYVIGSL
-239 VLTLGLILS
+239 VLTIGLILS

-253 WLSVVFAAGL
+253 WLSVVFAAGI
-263 GILMLLKVPFKWVL
+263 GMLMVMKVPFKWVL
-277 LSGLVIGGL
+277 LSCLVFGTV

-305 SDKIDEHIKSISNVS
+305 SDKMDEHIKSISNVS

-329 NRWNCAIAMFDER
+329 NRWNCAIAMFNER
-342 PIVGWG
+342 PVVGWG

-382 LGPLSEQGLLGM
+382 LGPLSEQGLMGM
-394 LLYMAFVLL
+394 LIYISFVLL
-403 VMFMGFRVFSG
+403 VMFMGFRVYVN
-414 TSDYEER
+414 TSEYEEK
-421 LVVMGLFLGIV
+421 LVVLGLFLGVV

-443 LDSDKIAVPFWVAVS
+443 LDSDKIAVPFWMAIS
-458 YLVYRDTRV
+458 YLVFRDTKI
-467 RQEIVSAVV
+467 RQGIV